1 MQKRVG
7 KRRVMCRPTRPGV
20 PYWEPLEENQLFRVP
35 KSAIEVEGF
44 KKKRIFRYK

>member
-7 KRRVMCRPTRPGV
+7 KRRVMCRIALPTGWGWKAGEGIEV
-20 PYWEPLEENQLFRVP
+20 FRVP
-35 KSAIEVEGF
+35 KKAIEVEGF